1 MADAILNGLTGG
13 RHGTFMETVKK
24 KESTKIKETKKEEK
38 REEDE
43 EEEEEE
49 ERDGKVLEHEQ
60 ERESEARSSREESVS
75 VSERMDQLETE
86 VSGSF
91 LALQQQSLSPHN
103 PRLVLLLSFLLSFPY
118 YTSRTCLPHILM
130 HPNSRLWRRNR
141 RRKWYRISEKRV

>member
-38 REEDE
+38 REEDEE

-103 PRLVLLLSFLLSFPY
+103 PALFCSCLSFFLSL
-118 YTSRTCLPHILM
+118 TILPVLVFHTF
-130 HPNSRLWRRNR
+130 
-141 RRKWYRISEKRV
+141 

>member
-49 ERDGKVLEHEQ
+49 EEEERDGKVLEHEQ
-60 ERESEARSSREESVS
+60 ERELEARSSREESVS

-103 PRLVLLLSFLLSFPY
+103 PALFCSYLSFFLSL
-118 YTSRTCLPHILM
+118 TILPGLVFHTF
-130 HPNSRLWRRNR
+130 
-141 RRKWYRISEKRV
+141 